1 MVDFLG
7 FVLVLYT
14 GWCQEYLI
22 KCSKGPQSR
31 FINFCWSSVMRHS
44 KSVTFA
50 WRAFTIFNF
59 RQDQVSRSSA
69 RPAVE
74 PKLLTSCILLR
85 WGGKHCPQVGEL
97 QSFVLVLGRK
107 MGSLSKV
114 TWGCQGGKATS
125 TRPCSIATRYPWALK
140 LYLSLLSS
148 SLQQRRMLRQ
158 SLALET
164 ASRCPLPTT
173 TTRSAS
179 PPNISVTSFIVQR

>member
-1 MVDFLG
+1 MTWQFACMVDFLG

-22 KCSKGPQSR
+22 NAVKVLYRDLS
-31 FINFCWSSVMRHS
+31 SSVMWHS
-44 KSVTFA
+44 KSATFA
-50 WRAFTIFNF
+50 SRAFTIFDF

-69 RPAVE
+69 CPAVE

-85 WGGKHCPQVGEL
+85 WGGKHYPQVGEL
-97 QSFVLVLGRK
+97 KSFVVVLGRK

-158 SLALET
+158 
-164 ASRCPLPTT
+164 RGVYILPKKIL
-173 TTRSAS
+173 
-179 PPNISVTSFIVQR
+179 NISI